1 METTIER
8 IERKMNKVFE
18 QIDKK
23 DREYKNIMKS
33 LYEEL
38 VRKTKIINNL
48 RKKP

>member
-23 DREYKNIMKS
+23 DREYKNMMKS

-38 VRKTKIINNL
+38 VRKTKTIKNL
-48 RKKP
+48 QKKL